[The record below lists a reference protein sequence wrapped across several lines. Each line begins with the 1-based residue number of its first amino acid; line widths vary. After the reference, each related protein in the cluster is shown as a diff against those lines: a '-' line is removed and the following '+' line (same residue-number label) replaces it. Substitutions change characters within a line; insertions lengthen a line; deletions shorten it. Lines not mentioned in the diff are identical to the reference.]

1 MEWADQL
8 LSKMLGVADWMAVL
22 KSNLQQKEDHKKRYF
37 HGQADHKGEGGSA
50 PSALTVSKC
59 ENIDLF

>member
-22 KSNLQQKEDHKKRYF
+22 KNNIQHKKRYF
-37 HGQADHKGEGGSA
+37 YSQADSLIEEA
-50 PSALTVSKC
+50 ERAWQMRR
-59 ENIDLF
+59 